1 MRLTVLIDPGRIK
14 RNVATNV
21 ALGPALLEGQA
32 YTLSIKGGWPA
43 ADGRSVLP
51 AFTKHFTVGAPLRDL
66 PAVEKWIAM
75 RPCTGTKGPLHITFD
90 RPFDRH
96 LLSGAVHIKDA
107 VGTDVNGALIIGDEE
122 RSLTFTPSAP
132 WAGDDIQIV
141 VSADLEDVAANNF
154 RDLLDHVDG
163 DVSEMPSTVLPI
175 DLTTCR

>member
-1 MRLTVLIDPGRIK
+1 MTVLIDPGRIK

-32 YTLSIKGGWPA
+32 YTLTIEGGWPA

-51 AFTKHFTVGAPLRDL
+51 AFSKHFTVAAPLRDL
-66 PAVEKWIAM
+66 PAVEKWMAM
-75 RPCTGTKGPLHITFD
+75 RPCAGTKGPLHITFD

-96 LLSGAVHIKDA
+96 LLSSAVRITDES
-107 VGTDVNGALIIGDEE
+107 GTVISGALVIGDEE

-163 DVSEMPSTVLPI
+163 DVSQTPSTILPI
-175 DLTTCR
+175 DLATCR